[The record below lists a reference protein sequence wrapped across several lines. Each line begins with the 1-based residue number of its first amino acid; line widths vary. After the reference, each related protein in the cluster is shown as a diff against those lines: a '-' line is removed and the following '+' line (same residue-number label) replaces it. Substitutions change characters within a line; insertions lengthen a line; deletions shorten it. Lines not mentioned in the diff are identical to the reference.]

1 MFQSTAGAAR
11 RTVAVAAVTLL
22 ALMTALVEAQQA
34 PIRVIASNGV
44 RTFVDVIMPA
54 FERTS
59 GRKVALTYGTTS
71 GLVKSIVAG
80 EGFDVVIASADGI
93 TQIAAAGRIVAAT
106 RVEIGHSFVG
116 LGVRQGAPRPAIR
129 SAAEMKQALLAAKA
143 VTYAGD
149 GASRP
154 HIDAMIARLGIADVV
169 KAKTILEQGSGRAIG
184 RVTAGEA
191 DLLITLVSEI
201 LPAPGIE
208 LVGPLPTEFSSSVS
222 FAAAVGAAASDPPM
236 ARVLIASLV
245 SPASTATLRQK
256 GLER

>member
-1 MFQSTAGAAR
+1 MLRSTAGTLR
-11 RTVAVAAVTLL
+11 RTLAPAAVALL
-22 ALMTALVEAQQA
+22 ALATALVEAQHA

-44 RTFVDVIMPA
+44 RTFVDAVVPA

-71 GLVKSIVAG
+71 GLVKNIVAG

-93 TQIAAAGRIVAAT
+93 TQIAAAGKIAAGSRT
-106 RVEIGHSFVG
+106 AIGHSFVG
-116 LGVRQGAPRPAIR
+116 LGVRQGARRPAIG
-129 SAAEMKQALLAAKA
+129 SAADMKQALLEAKG

-154 HIDAMIARLGIADVV
+154 HIDAMFTRLGIAEAV

-184 RVTAGEA
+184 RVTAGDA

-208 LVGPLPTEFSSSVS
+208 LVGPLPPEFSSSVS
-222 FAAAVGAAASDPPM
+222 FAAAVGAAASDPPA
-236 ARVLIASLV
+236 ARALVTSLV
-245 SPASTATLRQK
+245 SPESTATLRQK